1 MTQITKNSSKRA
13 ISEHTTNIISMTAG
27 TSSRKRN
34 IKSSQVPI
42 RPVESLETSFRMDN
56 KPSFST
62 MRTRQTRILSANKT
76 AIVHRGMM
84 NESHV
89 ERTQI
94 SEIAQELEGANRRIL
109 QQERIID
116 ELNRRLMNGSNYN

>member
-1 MTQITKNSSKRA
+1 
-13 ISEHTTNIISMTAG
+13 
-27 TSSRKRN
+27 
-34 IKSSQVPI
+34 
-42 RPVESLETSFRMDN
+42 MDN